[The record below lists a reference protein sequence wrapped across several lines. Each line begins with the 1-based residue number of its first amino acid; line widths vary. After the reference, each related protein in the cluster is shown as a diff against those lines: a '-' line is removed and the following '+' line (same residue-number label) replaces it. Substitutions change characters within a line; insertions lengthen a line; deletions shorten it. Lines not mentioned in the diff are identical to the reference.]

1 MNPLQKVEDIVGEAV
16 ENWPTY
22 VIYNMFLEKPSRTT
36 VKKVAAFMFGN
47 CVPLHKALD
56 CFIACVNKYSYFITV
71 TMQEFYYLWNKYPTQ
86 KHKAQYYSINLK
98 RWIWIN
104 GTYLNQ
110 TETVQPEITVMD
122 FRFEATGRAQ
132 FIKTHIEHIR
142 SCNNKNN
149 V

>member
-1 MNPLQKVEDIVGEAV
+1 MNPSQKVEDIVGEAV

-22 VIYNMFLEKPSRTT
+22 VIYNMFLEIPSRTT
-36 VKKVAAFMFGN
+36 VKKVAAFMYGN
-47 CVPLHKALD
+47 CVPLHTALD
-56 CFIACVNKYSYFITV
+56 CFIACVKTYSYFITV
-71 TMQEFYYLWNKYPTQ
+71 AMQEFYYLWNKYPTR
-86 KHKAQYYSINLK
+86 KHKAQYYSITLK

-104 GTYLNQ
+104 EAYLNQ
-110 TETVQPEITVMD
+110 SETVQPEITVMD
-122 FRFEATGRAQ
+122 FGFEATGRAQ